1 MKIRLALFFLTLFLL
16 PASAV
21 MASSPQMMLH
31 KALYDVKLTSARNGA
46 VISDV
51 QGEMFFEWNRNCEAW
66 VTDHRSYLTYQYT
79 DGNTARITTDFVTYE
94 SLDGKSLSFT
104 SKRTKD
110 GVVYEQYR
118 GSVELDSKGLVQV
131 DYKEPDFLD
140 PVFIPKETFFPM
152 HHTLAMLQ
160 KASSGAKF
168 FHAVLFDGADDTGPQ
183 DVNIFIG
190 KETETSKL
198 DDKIDPK
205 LIGKRAW
212 PLRLAFFP
220 SSDEDNPTGS
230 AEYEMDLIAHDNG
243 VISDISIEYPDFTVH
258 QALTAVEKLE
268 IPDCGER

>member
-1 MKIRLALFFLTLFLL
+1 MMFAL
-16 PASAV
+16 SAL
-21 MASSPQMMLH
+21 SSGTGFAAAPQMMLH

-51 QGEMFFEWNRNCEAW
+51 QGKMFFEWNRTCDAW

-94 SLDGKSLSFT
+94 TLDGKTLSFT
-104 SKRTKD
+104 SKRSKD
-110 GVVYEQYR
+110 GVVYEQFR
-118 GSVELDSKGLVQV
+118 GSVDLNVDGDIVV
-131 DYKEPDFLD
+131 DYQEPDFLD
-140 PVFIPKETFFPM
+140 EVALPKGTFLPM
-152 HHTLAMLQ
+152 HHTLTMLK
-160 KASSGAKF
+160 KASMGERF

-190 KETETSKL
+190 EETKAMRPQA
-198 DDKIDPK
+198 DIDKG

-220 SSDEDNPTGS
+220 LDEQDNPTGS
-230 AEYEMDLIAHDNG
+230 SEYEMDLIAHDNG

-258 QALTAVEKLE
+258 QALTAVEQLDK
-268 IPDCGER
+268 PTCKGQ